1 MDNSTNLEQTETQS
15 QSNYQEIEH
24 NHSQSVNTVQD
35 GQTIQEYPQLSEPTY
50 WLSYEY
56 QKLSEEVKKLN
67 EKIDLVLSIIRK
79 KARKNTISEVST
91 KVDCIIERLN
101 KRIKLES
108 EEVDH

>member
-1 MDNSTNLEQTETQS
+1 MNNSTNLEKTEAHN
-15 QSNYQEIEH
+15 QSNCQEIEH
-24 NHSQSVNTVQD
+24 DNSQSVNTVQH
-35 GQTIQEYPQLSEPTY
+35 GQTIQEFPQLTEPTY

-56 QKLSEEVKKLN
+56 QKISEEVKKLD

-79 KARKNTISEVST
+79 KPRKNTISEVST